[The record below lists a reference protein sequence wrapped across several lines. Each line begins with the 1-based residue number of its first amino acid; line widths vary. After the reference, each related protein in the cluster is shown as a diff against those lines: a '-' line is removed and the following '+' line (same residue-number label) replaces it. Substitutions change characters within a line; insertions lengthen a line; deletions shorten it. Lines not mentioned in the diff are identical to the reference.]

1 MPTFDTLKAARRL
14 QDEAGFNETQA
25 SVLVST
31 IAQGLGENLATKDDL
46 IREIAAVRGEIAAVR
61 GETAALRGEIG
72 EVRGE
77 IGEVR
82 GEITS
87 VRGDMRALEQRVYV
101 RVGAMVSGAA
111 VFLTAVIAITTAILL
126 NAI

>member
-1 MPTFDTLKAARRL
+1 MMVTFDTLKAARQL

-46 IREIAAVRGEIAAVR
+46 AREIAAVRGEIAVSRTGFLA
-61 GETAALRGEIG
+61 
-72 EVRGE
+72 
-77 IGEVR
+77 
-82 GEITS
+82 
-87 VRGDMRALEQRVYV
+87 DMRAFEHRLYV
-101 RVGAMVSGAA
+101 HIGAMISGATLY
-111 VFLTAVIAITTAILL
+111 LTAVIAIATAILL

>member
-1 MPTFDTLKAARRL
+1 MVVTFDSLKAARRL

-46 IREIAAVRGEIAAVR
+46 TREIAAVRGEIAVPR
-61 GETAALRGEIG
+61 SEAAEI
-72 EVRGE
+72 RTDFLAA
-77 IGEVR
+77 I
-82 GEITS
+82 
-87 VRGDMRALEQRVYV
+87 RAFEQRLYV
-101 RVGAMVSGAA
+101 RVGAMITGATLY
-111 VFLTAVIAITTAILL
+111 LTAVIAIATAILL